1 MATPGKKNATIEL
14 SRDGFTIQVMRERRR
29 KRTVTF
35 DLDADRMLMILHVP
49 ANMPDT
55 ALEDVIQQ
63 AVEQAK
69 TYIRRRMRRRTPQSD
84 AGLLLRAQQ
93 LNERYFDGKLSFQS
107 IHYVTN
113 QRKRFGSCSP
123 TAGEIHISARLQK
136 APYWVLDY
144 VLLHELTHLVEPS
157 HNARFR
163 ELMERYP
170 LAERAKGFL
179 LGVAW
184 ATGVEIADIDAEV
197 NTEGT
202 EVDAEGAEGD
212 TENAEDMEDMEGMEG

>member
-1 MATPGKKNATIEL
+1 MKETRGKKNATIEL
-14 SRDGFTIQVMRERRR
+14 SRDGFTIQVLRERRR

-35 DLDADRMLMILHVP
+35 DLDADRMLLILHVP
-49 ANMPDT
+49 ATMPDT
-55 ALEDVIQQ
+55 ALEDVLQQ

-69 TYIRRRMRRRTPQSD
+69 EYIRRHMRRRTPQSD

-107 IHYVTN
+107 IYYVSN

-123 TAGEIHISARLQK
+123 TAGEIRISERLRR

-163 ELMERYP
+163 ELMKRYP
-170 LAERAKGFL
+170 QAERARGFL
-179 LGVAW
+179 QGVAW
-184 ATGVEIADIDAEV
+184 ATGVDIAEIDTEDM
-197 NTEGT
+197 EGT
-202 EVDAEGAEGD
+202 EE
-212 TENAEDMEDMEGMEG
+212 TENAEE

>member
-1 MATPGKKNATIEL
+1 MTGTRGKKSDTVEL
-14 SRDGFTIQVMRERRR
+14 SRDGFTIQVLRERRR

-35 DLDADRMLMILHVP
+35 DLDAERMLLILHVP
-49 ANMPDT
+49 ASMPDA

-63 AVEQAK
+63 AVEQAQE
-69 TYIRRRMRRRTPQSD
+69 YIRRRMRRRTPQSD

-107 IHYVTN
+107 VYYASN
-113 QRKRFGSCSP
+113 QHKRFGSCSP
-123 TAGEIHISARLQK
+123 TAGEIRISERLRR

-163 ELMERYP
+163 ELMKRYP
-170 LAERAKGFL
+170 LAERARGFL
-179 LGVAW
+179 LGVTW
-184 ATGVEIADIDAEV
+184 AAGVDMADIDIEADAE
-197 NTEGT
+197 
-202 EVDAEGAEGD
+202 DAEGAGSK
-212 TENAEDMEDMEGMEG
+212 

>member
-1 MATPGKKNATIEL
+1 MRATPGKKNATIEL
-14 SRDGFTIQVMRERRR
+14 SRDGFTIQVVRERRR

-35 DLDADRMLMILHVP
+35 DLDADRMLLVLHVP
-49 ANMPDT
+49 AVMPDT

-63 AVEQAK
+63 AVEQAEE
-69 TYIRRRMRRRTPQSD
+69 YLRRRMRRRTPQND

-93 LNERYFDGKLSFQS
+93 LNERYFDGKLTLHS

-123 TAGEIHISARLQK
+123 TAGEIRISARLQK

-163 ELMERYP
+163 ELMKRYP
-170 LAERAKGFL
+170 LAERARGFL
-179 LGVAW
+179 MGAAW
-184 ATGVEIADIDAEV
+184 AAGVDIAEIDMGGAEVEAEDAE
-197 NTEGT
+197 
-202 EVDAEGAEGD
+202 AETKGAKD
-212 TENAEDMEDMEGMEG
+212 

>member
-1 MATPGKKNATIEL
+1 MTGTRGKKSDTVEL
-14 SRDGFTIQVMRERRR
+14 SRDGFTIQVLRERRR

-35 DLDADRMLMILHVP
+35 DLDADRMLLILHVP
-49 ANMPDT
+49 ASMPDA

-63 AVEQAK
+63 AVEQAQG
-69 TYIRRRMRRRTPQSD
+69 YIRRRMRRRTPQSD

-107 IHYVTN
+107 VYYASN

-123 TAGEIHISARLQK
+123 TAGEIRISERLRR

-163 ELMERYP
+163 ELMKRYP
-170 LAERAKGFL
+170 LAERARGFL

-184 ATGVEIADIDAEV
+184 AAGVDMASIDVEADAE
-197 NTEGT
+197 
-202 EVDAEGAEGD
+202 DAEG
-212 TENAEDMEDMEGMEG
+212 MESK